1 MYKLSTINAKEYE
14 IFAKISEM
22 EDKICEL
29 KNEKMILEEEQERL
43 YNLKKYHNLNIHQR
57 INLKSWECSN
67 EKMKALRKK
76 DFGYNDNGYKKYI
89 SFQCTYPIVFSMWH
103 TRPNKTN
110 FFPKFK
116 GRNFQEKEILD

>member
-29 KNEKMILEEEQERL
+29 KNEKIILEEKKEFWR
-43 YNLKKYHNLNIHQR
+43 NLKKYHNLNIHQR
-57 INLKSWECSN
+57 INLKSWNFNN
-67 EKMKALRKK
+67 EKMKSLRKK
-76 DFGYNDNGYKKYI
+76 NFEYDYQKYVM
-89 SFQCTYPIVFSMWH
+89 FECTYPIVFSMCH

-110 FFPKFK
+110 FFPTFY
-116 GRNFQEKEILD
+116 GRNFREKKD